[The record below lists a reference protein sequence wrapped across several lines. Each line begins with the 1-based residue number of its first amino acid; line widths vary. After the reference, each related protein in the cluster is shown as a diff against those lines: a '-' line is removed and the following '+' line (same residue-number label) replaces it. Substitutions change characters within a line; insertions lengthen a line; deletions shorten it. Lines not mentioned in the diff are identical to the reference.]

1 VVLRP
6 FAELLQRHRH
16 TAGLS
21 QGELARLSGLSER
34 AIRDL
39 ERGSTTRPRMQSV
52 QAVVAALGLTGAE
65 LTTFLST
72 ARDNTVESAA
82 TAAVPPAASP
92 DDLVGRED
100 ALRGLVELVTVG
112 RRRIVTVTGP
122 GGVGKSRLAA
132 ALVALLRRRGGWDVR
147 AMDVSALGQPEL
159 VSEIIAETFGCGGA
173 SRLGPADRVAAHLR
187 DRRAVLVLDGFE
199 RLVDAAPDVAAVTG
213 RCGGLT
219 VLTTS
224 QRVLR
229 VRGERQVRLPPLPPA
244 DAVALFAAR
253 AVAVAPG
260 FAVTNANRA
269 TVTAICRRLDGLP
282 LAIELAAARMRLLT
296 PAELL
301 DRLDRPLA
309 LLAGGARDLPTRQ
322 RSLRATIESSLAVV
336 GDPAGILFDRLAAFA
351 GGVALDDLEAV
362 AAALGDDTQWLLE
375 ALTELVETSLVR
387 VTADDGGSRHSLPD
401 AMRELAEQRLA
412 ATADRDRVGRAVAEH
427 YLARA
432 RRHGLGGETVTG
444 QDFDNVRAAL
454 AWAITGEPSMFDPPT
469 VDALHR
475 YYELT
480 GRLAEGHSML
490 AQAAA
495 AAAPL
500 AYVRA
505 GQLAR
510 LGGDLTDAVRL
521 AGLALA
527 RLPPDDNVGRGTAHL
542 LLGSVN
548 TDRQDARAARTH
560 MRAALVH
567 ARRARDVGLIGRVL
581 NNLGTLSMELGRLAD
596 AERLLGA
603 ALQAKRRGFAGDV
616 DQGRTLF
623 NLAETALDAGLFRQA
638 EQRASKAIALLRP
651 EYPRLA
657 AFAGTTRAVALLRLG
672 KIGTALTAAR
682 QATALLAGSSDD
694 RRTVAVIGLRYSVV
708 LHAAGERVAAAE
720 ALDQVLPVA
729 LDSTERDRDEAANAL
744 ESHAMLLAPHNPTV
758 AANLLGAAHRIRQG
772 SIRPVSEATA
782 TAALIAAETCR
793 AALGP
798 NGFHHQ
804 HTRGTTM
811 DRDSLVAIS
820 WPAITASTR
829 P

>member
-21 QGELARLSGLSER
+21 QRELAALSGLSER

-39 ERGSTTRPRMQSV
+39 ERGSTARPRRQSV
-52 QAVVAALGLTGAE
+52 QAVAVALGLTGAE
-65 LTTFLST
+65 LATFLST
-72 ARDNTVESAA
+72 AQGNLAESAA
-82 TAAVPPAASP
+82 TAAVPPPQSL
-92 DDLVGRED
+92 DDLVGRDD

-112 RRRIVTVTGP
+112 RRRIITATGP

-132 ALVALLRRRGGWDVR
+132 ALVAVLRHRGGWDVR
-147 AMDVSALGQPEL
+147 VVDVSALGEPGL
-159 VSEIIAETFGCGGA
+159 VTDVIAEAFGCGGA
-173 SRLGPADRVAAHLR
+173 SRLGPADRLAAHLR

-199 RLVDAAPDVAAVTG
+199 RLVDAAPDVAALTG
-213 RCGGLT
+213 RCAGLT

-224 QRVLR
+224 QRALR
-229 VRGERQVRLPPLPPA
+229 VRGEREVRVAPLPPS

-253 AVAVAPG
+253 AAAVSPG
-260 FAVTNANRA
+260 FAVTDANRT
-269 TVTAICRRLDGLP
+269 TVTAVCRRLDGLP
-282 LAIELAAARMRLLT
+282 LAIELAAARLRMLA

-309 LLAGGARDLPTRQ
+309 LLAGGARDLPARH

-336 GDPAGILFDRLAAFA
+336 GDPAGVLFDRLAAFA
-351 GGVALDDLEAV
+351 GGVALPDLEAV
-362 AAALGDDTQWLLE
+362 VAALGHDTQWLLD
-375 ALTELVETSLVR
+375 ALTELVDTSLVR

-401 AMRELAEQRLA
+401 AMRELAAQRLA
-412 ATADRDRVGRAVAEH
+412 ATADRDRVERAVAEH
-427 YLARA
+427 YLARV
-432 RRHGLGGETVTG
+432 RRHGQAGRAVTG
-444 QDFDNVRAAL
+444 PDSDNVRAAL
-454 AWAITGEPSMFDPPT
+454 GWAITHEPGMVDPPT
-469 VDALHR
+469 VDALYR

-480 GRLAEGHSML
+480 GRLAEGQSML
-490 AQAAA
+490 TRAAA
-495 AAAPL
+495 GAPF

-510 LGGDLTDAVRL
+510 LRGDLTDAARL

-527 RLPPDDNVGRGTAHL
+527 HLAPDDNVGRGTAHL
-542 LLGSVN
+542 MLGSVN
-548 TDRQDARAARTH
+548 TDRRDASAARTH

-567 ARRARDVGLIGRVL
+567 ARRAGDVRLIGRVL

-603 ALQAKRRGFAGDV
+603 ALEAKRRSTAGDV

-623 NLAETALDAGLFRQA
+623 NLAETALDAGQFPKA
-638 EQRASKAIALLRP
+638 EERARKAIALLRAG
-651 EYPRLA
+651 YPRLA
-657 AFAGTTRAVALLRLG
+657 ALADTTRALALLRLG
-672 KIGTALTAAR
+672 EVGAALAAAR
-682 QATALLAGSSDD
+682 QAVALLGGSSDD
-694 RRTVAVIGLRYSVV
+694 RRTLAVIGLRYSVV
-708 LHAAGERVAAAE
+708 LHASGERVAAAE
-720 ALDQVLPVA
+720 ALHQVLPMA

-744 ESHAMLLAPHNPTV
+744 ESHAMLLAPRDPSV
-758 AANLLGAAHRIRQG
+758 AANLLGAAHRIRHG

-782 TAALIAAETCR
+782 TAAVRAAETCR

-798 NGFHHQ
+798 HRFDRQ

-811 DRDSLVAIS
+811 DRDSLVTISESAIAAVIH
-820 WPAITASTR
+820 P
-829 P
+829 